1 MHPLHRHRR
10 HCIALAGAAAAL
22 WLSPA
27 LAQGKT
33 TARKILVLGDSLSAE
48 YGLARGTGWVT
59 LLEQRL
65 AKQHPHASVVNASI
79 SGETTAGGR
88 SRLPALLKQHQP
100 QIVVIEL
107 GGNDA
112 LRGLPLK
119 NTEENLRLMLQVSK
133 ESGAKGLLVGMQMPP
148 NYGASYGRDFAQI
161 YTRVAQDTRTPAG
174 AVLSERC
181 GRHSQRRRAVP
192 GRPHPPPCR
201 SPAADAGQRRAHPP
215 RPAGLNPAPSA
226 RTMTKA
232 GGDVTSPPG
241 LCPSP
246 PRACWLRSTTHPT
259 PHHGSFRVWWGSA
272 RSVCSR
278 LCPVTRRCRRIARM
292 GGIRVRMLAL
302 GLLAQFFFFF
312 LLFGQLALSFLVS
325 VVGCSQ
331 CVLSLSMEVVWVDI
345 APSCPAAGCSP
356 S

>member
-1 MHPLHRHRR
+1 MKKPQEKAMHPLHRHRR

-33 TARKILVLGDSLSAE
+33 AARKILILGDSLSAE

-65 AKQHPHASVVNASI
+65 AQQHPNASVVNASI

-112 LRGLPLK
+112 LRGLPLQQ
-119 NTEENLRLMLQVSK
+119 TEENLRLMLQVSK

-161 YTRVAQDTRTPAG
+161 YTRVAQDTRTP
-174 AVLSERC
+174 L
-181 GRHSQRRRAVP
+181 VP
-192 GRPHPPPCR
+192 FLLKGVADIPN
-201 SPAADAGQRRAHPP
+201 AAALFQADRIH
-215 RPAGLNPAPSA
+215 
-226 RTMTKA
+226 
-232 GGDVTSPPG
+232 
-241 LCPSP
+241 
-246 PRACWLRSTTHPT
+246 PRAEAQPLMLDNVWPTLR
-259 PHHGSFRVWWGSA
+259 
-272 RSVCSR
+272 
-278 LCPVTRRCRRIARM
+278 
-292 GGIRVRMLAL
+292 
-302 GLLAQFFFFF
+302 GLL
-312 LLFGQLALSFLVS
+312 G
-325 VVGCSQ
+325 
-331 CVLSLSMEVVWVDI
+331 
-345 APSCPAAGCSP
+345 
-356 S
+356 